1 MAAMVVME
9 AMVDTDMARGPLT
22 PMPTTAMAVM
32 EAMAVMALALTDTAR
47 GPLMLMPTTAMA
59 AMEDMVVMAAMADTD
74 MVRGPLMPMP
84 TTDMVVM
91 PVTAVAM
98 DMAMASNSNM
108 AAIISEL
115 SSSFYATQNPD
126 KLRKNYCYLIYKLIN
141 FN

>member
-1 MAAMVVME
+1 
-9 AMVDTDMARGPLT
+9 
-22 PMPTTAMAVM
+22 MPTT
-32 EAMAVMALALTDTAR
+32 
-47 GPLMLMPTTAMA
+47 
-59 AMEDMVVMAAMADTD
+59 DMVVMPVTAVAMADTD

-91 PVTAVAM
+91 PVTAVATDTAMARGPLTLTTDMAVMLVTAVAM

-115 SSSFYATQNPD
+115 SSCFYATQNPD
-126 KLRKNYCYLIYKLIN
+126 KLRKNYYLIYKLIN